1 MAKMKKG
8 LPLPTKSG
16 DYLVEYYTQHAGPC
30 YNDWHYSAEA
40 KMWNWYGP
48 FDADKFA
55 YEHRLNG
62 ICVDSTVVVTRYAP
76 CSSEWKDKLIKTLLA
91 KGEVKINELA
101 D

>member
-1 MAKMKKG
+1 MAKMKRG

-16 DYLVEYYTQHAGPC
+16 DYLVEYYTAFAGPC

-55 YEHRLNG
+55 YEQHNNG
-62 ICVDSTVVVTRYAP
+62 ICVDPTVVVTRYAL
-76 CSSEWKDKLIKTLLA
+76 CSSGWKDKLIAKLLT
-91 KGEVKINELA
+91 KGEVHIDELT